1 LRMSLHNMF
10 RLIPLAALLKSVS
23 DDCAK
28 ARSYTAPDRLLAW
41 R

>member
-10 RLIPLAALLKSVS
+10 RLIPRAALLKSVP
-23 DDCAK
+23 DDCAR
-28 ARSYTAPDRLLAW
+28 ARSYTTTDRLLAW